1 MKVFL
6 IPPPAL
12 PVPAVQG
19 GAVETLLEHLI
30 FENERLGLL
39 ELVCVSV
46 PDEAAAARCA
56 GLKHT
61 RMYFV
66 EAKPD
71 RRKYYRFLCGA
82 KRRLGL
88 AAPLD
93 PWYDEVKKLVKREN
107 PDLVICEGGD
117 PTDLCAISRVVGKE
131 RCLLH
136 LHGPTTGSPELD
148 RPYGGVISLS
158 DFVLQDFLRT
168 SSIPAEKCRLLPNCI
183 DLEQFVPA
191 PAEEAAA
198 LRSRLGYREDDFVVL
213 FCGRIAEEKGIHK
226 LVEAFTRMDDPHTKL
241 LIVGSPFFAAQE
253 TSPFMEQLKA
263 DAARLGDRIQ
273 FTGYLPN
280 RELPAYY
287 SAADLACFPALWQ
300 EPAGLVAIEAMACG
314 CPVLATHSG
323 GMTEY
328 LAGSSAVELPQ
339 EGDLPGA
346 LAEAV
351 QALKADPAQRQKMHA
366 DGIRRAAAFGKDSY
380 CRRFAE
386 IAENH
391 RKEK

>member
-30 FENERLGLL
+30 FENERLGLMD
-39 ELVCVSV
+39 LVCVSV
-46 PDEAAAARCA
+46 PDDAAAAQCA

-61 RMYFV
+61 RMHYV

-71 RRKYYRFLCGA
+71 RRKYYRYLCGA

-93 PWYDEVKKLVKREN
+93 PWYDQVKKLVQRED
-107 PDLVICEGGD
+107 PDLVVCEGGD
-117 PTDLCAISRVVGKE
+117 PTELAAIQALVGKD

-136 LHGPTTGSPELD
+136 LHGPTTGSPAMD
-148 RPYGGVISLS
+148 SIYGGVISLS
-158 DFVLQDFLRT
+158 DFVLREFLKT
-168 SSIPAEKCRLLPNCI
+168 SSIPAARCRLLPNCI
-183 DLEQFVPA
+183 DLARFVPA
-191 PAEEAAA
+191 PAEKATE
-198 LRSRLGYREDDFVVL
+198 LRRSLGYTDEDFVVL

-280 RELPAYY
+280 GQLPAYY

-314 CPVLATHSG
+314 CPVLATRSG
-323 GMTEY
+323 GMKEY

-346 LAEAV
+346 LAEAIKR
-351 QALKADPAQRQKMHA
+351 LKADPEQRKKMRA
-366 DGIRRAAAFGKDSY
+366 DGIQRAKAFGKDGY

-391 RKEK
+391 RKGE